1 MRILATGLHSVKST
15 VHILLNKGDAN
26 RRKCR
31 FLISLLAPGLA
42 VEDHACLIE
51 FTNAKTRTALVGD
64 FPIYKDCTW
73 RQGGNK
79 HEKACITIVLGNC
92 IRLIY

>member
-1 MRILATGLHSVKST
+1 MRILATGLHSVQST

-31 FLISLLAPGLA
+31 FLVSSLAPGLA

-51 FTNAKTRTALVGD
+51 FTNAKNTDCSCRGLSHIQRLHLATCLSQSKKAAINMKKLV
-64 FPIYKDCTW
+64 
-73 RQGGNK
+73 
-79 HEKACITIVLGNC
+79 
-92 IRLIY
+92 